1 MTYPIRIN
9 KYLQEKKIASRR
21 EADSLIEK
29 GLVLVNGQKIKL
41 GYMVQEKDVVDIKAN
56 KKCIYLAY
64 YKPRGLPT
72 QDKPGVKSVVSEW
85 KESGVYPI
93 GRLDKE
99 SEGLILLTN
108 DGLFAK
114 KVLDKYEKEYLVKVR
129 EPLRKGIISIM
140 ESGMKTKALGKLLPV
155 KAEIINR
162 TTIKM
167 ILQEGKRHQI
177 RVMLNDL
184 RYTIESIKRIRIGS
198 IKLGKMK
205 PGESR
210 AL

>member
-1 MTYPIRIN
+1 MEYPIRIN
-9 KYLQEKKIASRR
+9 KYLQEKKLASRR

-29 GLVLVNGQKIKL
+29 GLVLVNGKKTKL
-41 GYMVQEKDVVDIKAN
+41 GYMVQEKDVVEVN
-56 KKCIYLAY
+56 VKKNSVSLAY

-72 QDKPGVKSVVSEW
+72 QDRPGVKSVVTEW
-85 KESGVYPI
+85 QAEGLYPI

-99 SEGLILLTN
+99 SEGLLLLTN
-108 DGLFAK
+108 DGRFAR
-114 KVLDKYEKEYLVKVR
+114 KVFDKHDKEYLVKVR
-129 EPLRKGIISIM
+129 EPLRKGIVSIM
-140 ESGMKTKALGKLLPV
+140 ESGMTTNTLGKLLPV

-167 ILQEGKRHQI
+167 VLKEGKKHQI

-184 RYTIESIKRIRIGS
+184 CYTITSIKRTRIQD
-198 IKLGKMK
+198 IELGNMK

-210 AL
+210 KI